1 MAEGDI
7 TTFSAVTEKFNL
19 PMGNYKQPR
28 LLYCRNGGFFL
39 RLLPD
44 GVVDGTRERDDL
56 NIQLQLSAESIG
68 VVYIKNAHTEN
79 YLAMNENGLLYGSM
93 TMNEEC
99 LFLETIEENN
109 YNTYK
114 SKKYSDSNWFVGI
127 KKNGTCKRGSRTHYG
142 QNAILFLPL
151 SVSSD

>member
-7 TTFSAVTEKFNL
+7 TTFSSVTEQFNL
-19 PMGNYKQPR
+19 HLGNYKQPK
-28 LLYCRNGGFFL
+28 LLYCRNGGYFL
-39 RLLPD
+39 RILPD
-44 GVVDGTRERDDL
+44 GVVDGTRDRGDI
-56 NIQLQLSAESIG
+56 NIQLQLSTESIG
-68 VVYIKNAHTEN
+68 VVYIKNDDTGN
-79 YLAMNENGLLYGSM
+79 YLAMNESGLLYGSM
-93 TMNEEC
+93 TVNEEC

-114 SKKYSDSNWFVGI
+114 SKKYSELNWFVGI
-127 KKNGTCKRGSRTHYG
+127 KKNGTCKQGSRTHYG